1 MNEELIRKAFEDCI
15 TEGGR
20 WPKAVERMPDGTY
33 KLIQTHAA
41 WRNYQHGWQAAT
53 RAAVPAGLSFGDALC
68 LARGC
73 TDYRGGH
80 HGDAYEAFQ
89 HGIQTV
95 VNVLTAAQKKGL
107 SEYQIAV
114 VHAIGSEVQ
123 P

>member
-1 MNEELIRKAFEDCI
+1 MNDEAMRKAFEDCI

-53 RAAVPAGLSFGDALC
+53 RAAVPDGWKLVPVEPTVKMIDAGLS
-68 LARGC
+68 
-73 TDYRGGH
+73 
-80 HGDAYEAFQ
+80 EW
-89 HGIQTV
+89 
-95 VNVLTAAQKKGL
+95 N
-107 SEYQIAV
+107 S
-114 VHAIGSEVQ
+114 IGSSIDRTYDAIIAAAPEVK